1 MIKERIPILKKE
13 EEGRGVGGE
22 RRGRKKKKNYFIII
36 ELVDDYKYDD
46 FTHTVTV
53 SLTTGMK
60 MLNMCSRCNY
70 DG

>member
-60 MLNMCSRCNY
+60 MLNMFSRCNY

>member
-22 RRGRKKKKNYFIII
+22 RRGRKKKKLFYYFI

-60 MLNMCSRCNY
+60 MLNMFSRCNY